1 MDRLSQYSVVHC
13 CNFPAVICAP
23 PKDERGDFLLYYFVP
38 GKAMFVRPAV
48 FLLKRRFCAAK
59 IAEAKTLRTEF
70 AGSFTVL
77 IHWFVGNADVQ
88 TIGNSFCRFH
98 HISMNADV
106 ITTDRIIIATLNN
119 NLQASI

>member
-1 MDRLSQYSVVHC
+1 
-13 CNFPAVICAP
+13 
-23 PKDERGDFLLYYFVP
+23 
-38 GKAMFVRPAV
+38 MFVRPAV

-88 TIGNSFCRFH
+88 AIGDGFCRFLY
-98 HISMNADV
+98 ISMNARM
-106 ITTDRIIIATLNN
+106 IATNRIIIAALNN
-119 NLQASI
+119 NL